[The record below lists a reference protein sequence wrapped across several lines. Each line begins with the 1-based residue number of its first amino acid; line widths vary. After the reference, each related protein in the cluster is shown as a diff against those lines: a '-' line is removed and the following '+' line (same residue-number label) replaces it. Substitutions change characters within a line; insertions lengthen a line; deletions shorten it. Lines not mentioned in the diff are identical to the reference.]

1 MNQSSQKRSVNRLV
15 KLGVLGLSY
24 RTAPLDLRAKAAFS
38 NQDKITLAQQL
49 SQAGVK
55 QCMVLSTC
63 NRSEIYYL
71 YPSGVTPFPE
81 QIKGIF
87 LAVCNA
93 SQELSQHLYQLEG
106 TPALEQLFRVAAGL
120 DSLVLGEDQILG
132 QIQEAAAF
140 SRATGSSGK
149 ELNRI
154 IQNAVTCAKA
164 VKTAYPVSQQ
174 PLSLCYIGMKKIEQ
188 QFGIQN
194 KTACVIGSG
203 KMAMLAVR
211 HLVAM
216 GCKKIFLC
224 CRNTQA
230 GKALEQEF
238 SPVVCLHSFGY
249 RAQAIG
255 QSDIV
260 VSATSAPHLVVT
272 QQELANCNQPMA
284 LLDLAVPRDIVP
296 EAANSDQRILIDI
309 DSLKQTEKENLEKR
323 HLLAQQS
330 EQDITTAIEETEHW
344 LSSCAVDAPIQT
356 LRERVQE
363 VEQDTAQL
371 LCDKLGL
378 DSHQQKVLKKLLH
391 AGMNRLLKDPIHQLK
406 ELQNEQEQARFAD
419 AVDYLF
425 RKPKE

>member
-1 MNQSSQKRSVNRLV
+1 MV

-38 NQDKITLAQQL
+38 NQDKILLAQQL
-49 SQAGVK
+49 LKVGIK

-71 YPSGVTPFPE
+71 YPSGVTPFPK
-81 QIKGIF
+81 QIKGVF
-87 LAVCNA
+87 LAVCNG
-93 SQELSQHLYQLEG
+93 SDQLSKHLYQLEG

-140 SRATGSSGK
+140 SRGTGSSGK

-154 IQNAVTCAKA
+154 VQNAVTCAKD

-174 PLSLCYIGMKKIEQ
+174 PLSLCYIGMKKIEE

-194 KTACVIGSG
+194 KIACVIGSG

-230 GKALEQEF
+230 GNVLEQEF
-238 SPVVCLHSFGY
+238 APVVCLCSFGY
-249 RAQAIG
+249 RTQAIG

-260 VSATSAPHLVVT
+260 VSATSAPHPIVT
-272 QQELANCNQPMA
+272 QQELSGCNQPMA
-284 LLDLAVPRDIVP
+284 LLDLAVPRDILP
-296 EAANSDQRILIDI
+296 QAANSPHRILIDI
-309 DSLKQTEKENLEKR
+309 DSLKQTGKENLEKR
-323 HLLAQQS
+323 HRLAQQS
-330 EQDITTAIEETEHW
+330 EQSLAAAIAETEHW
-344 LSSCAVDAPIQT
+344 LASCAVDAPIQT

-371 LCDKLGL
+371 LCDKLSL
-378 DSHQQKVLKKLLH
+378 DSHQQKVLRKLLH
-391 AGMNRLLKDPIHQLK
+391 AGMNRLLRDPIHQLK
-406 ELQNEQEQARFAD
+406 ELQNEQEQVQLAD

-425 RKPKE
+425 GKSKE